1 MKKTIWWILLIAAVA
16 GGGYYGWQKYYGPAA
31 VAKAE
36 AAQKAAA
43 RRPAIPVSI
52 SEVNKVDF
60 PVYLM
65 GLGTVQAFNTVLV
78 RTRVDGQINKI
89 AFKEGQSVNQG
100 DLLAE
105 IDPRPYQ
112 ATLDQAKAKKVQDEA
127 NLANANLD
135 LQRYTRLG
143 EFATKQ
149 QLDTQRSTV
158 AQLTAQIA
166 ADDAATA

>member
-16 GGGYYGWQKYYGPAA
+16 GGGYYGGQKYYGPER

-52 SEVNKVDF
+52 SQVDKADF

-65 GLGTVQAFNTVLV
+65 GLGTVQAFNTVVV
-78 RTRVDGQINKI
+78 RTRVDGQIDKI
-89 AFKEGQSVNQG
+89 AFKEGQTVNTG

-112 ATLDQAKAKKVQDEA
+112 ATLDQPKAKRDQDEA
-127 NLANANLD
+127 NLAKAN
-135 LQRYTRLG
+135 
-143 EFATKQ
+143 
-149 QLDTQRSTV
+149 S
-158 AQLTAQIA
+158 
-166 ADDAATA
+166 